1 MGSPPGP
8 GIPEQS
14 PHDVQKLINH
24 AMKRGG
30 GGHCAQVQSSEKL
43 GGSSGCLPQLWR
55 RGLRGERAGAWGCHP
70 WRSGENQEGRRSL
83 TFEVGEDTRLGQLE
97 SRGEGLG
104 DRSP

>member
-55 RGLRGERAGAWGCHP
+55 RGTPWG
-70 WRSGENQEGRRSL
+70 EGRSL
-83 TFEVGEDTRLGQLE
+83 GLPSVEEWREPGGEEEPDI
-97 SRGEGLG
+97 
-104 DRSP
+104 

>member
-1 MGSPPGP
+1 MGPPPGP

-24 AMKRGG
+24 VMKRGG
-30 GGHCAQVQSSEKL
+30 VGIVSRCRAVRSWGGAVGASV
-43 GGSSGCLPQLWR
+43 WR
-55 RGLRGERAGAWGCHP
+55 RGLRGERAGAWGCCP

-97 SRGEGLG
+97 SRAKGLG
-104 DRSP
+104 DRGT

>member
-1 MGSPPGP
+1 MGPPPGP

-24 AMKRGG
+24 VRSWGG
-30 GGHCAQVQSSEKL
+30 AVGASV
-43 GGSSGCLPQLWR
+43 WR
-55 RGLRGERAGAWGCHP
+55 RGLRGERAGAWGCCP

-97 SRGEGLG
+97 SRAEGLG
-104 DRSP
+104 DRGT